1 MVDDKTIFE
10 TYGSNLNID
19 NPKESAATTGSSRS
33 RTWTFELKSNKAIL
47 SPLYKLTVIDIKF
60 CVQHIINW

>member
-10 TYGSNLNID
+10 TYGSNLNIV
-19 NPKESAATTGSSRS
+19 NPKEAAATTGSSRS
-33 RTWTFELKSNKAIL
+33 RTWTFELKGNKPIL

-60 CVQHIINW
+60 SVQHIINW